1 MQISGG
7 CHCGA
12 VTYEAQLDP
21 EKVGICHCTD
31 CQVTSASDYRTIAMV
46 DAKTF
51 RLTGAEPKTYIK
63 TADSGNQRI
72 LAFCGTC
79 GTGIYSAAT
88 DDPPALYNLRAGTI
102 NQRRDL
108 PPRYEIWCT
117 SALPWVNPV
126 AGAKRYC
133 GQFV

>member
-1 MQISGG
+1 MHISGS

-12 VTYEAQLDP
+12 VTYEAELDT

-46 DAKTF
+46 SADAF

-63 TADSGNQRI
+63 TADSGNKRI

-79 GTGIYSAAT
+79 GSSIYSAAT
-88 DDPPALYNLRAGTI
+88 DDPPALYNLRAGSI
-102 NQRRDL
+102 HQRREL
-108 PPRYEIWCT
+108 PPRYEIWCN
-117 SALPWVNPV
+117 SALPWVGPV
-126 AGAKRYC
+126 AGAKRY
-133 GQFV
+133 GLQFV